1 MVIRYRN
8 DNAII
13 IDSVAFN
20 RKHSFNDSRLR
31 ASNIQLRTAES
42 PDHAAER
49 ARITNYQIIILAL
62 ANVWIPKLDESGGSF
77 PRYANAT
84 QNNGQTK
91 IDRLILSTGFK
102 YSGGSSDSM
111 IGWLIVGLKCTRS
124 GTMSRRDC

>member
-49 ARITNYQIIILAL
+49 ARITNYRIIIL
-62 ANVWIPKLDESGGSF
+62 WRTSGFQSLTNQEDHS
-77 PRYANAT
+77 RVM
-84 QNNGQTK
+84 QMQRR
-91 IDRLILSTGFK
+91 ITG
-102 YSGGSSDSM
+102 
-111 IGWLIVGLKCTRS
+111 R
-124 GTMSRRDC
+124 